1 LDKETGVF
9 GQGDTGT
16 GRQGDDS
23 KGRGARDGGR
33 FLDKETGRRG
43 DKGMI
48 ARDGG
53 RKKGRGT
60 EEGTWGEEQL

>member
-1 LDKETGVF
+1 LDKEIG
-9 GQGDTGT
+9 
-16 GRQGDDS
+16 GREDKGMEERDE
-23 KGRGARDGGR
+23 GRGTRDEGR